1 VIDDTVM
8 RFMSHSVSINIMP
21 IGTKMDPIRIE
32 KDNSELF
39 FDRELSWLD
48 FNFRVLEE
56 AKNPEN
62 PILERLKFLC
72 ITETNLDEF
81 FMIRV
86 AGLRYHKKAGNDE
99 KSLNGMR
106 ISEILLNISK
116 KVSEFVNDQYKTL
129 SETILPELRQ
139 NNINIIL
146 NSSELKQNEID
157 IVKRYY
163 KEEVSSILTPLSID
177 PSHPFP
183 HVLNRT
189 LNLAI
194 VLSSDEDKVTR
205 RDLFAVVQV
214 PSVLPR
220 FLKLPNDGAER
231 RFFPLE
237 EIIKLHL
244 SDIFFGMTIKEIHPF
259 RILRD
264 ADISFNEE
272 TAGDLLLSVKNEL
285 KNRIWGDAV
294 RLDVH
299 KGAAGLVKST
309 LKELNLLE
317 ESEIH
322 EIPSILNLNDLMFF
336 YGLEKSS
343 HLKFPFF
350 LSRNAL
356 QLESPDKIFSAIRK
370 NDQLL
375 HHPFDSFQT
384 IEELLKIASDDPKV
398 LAIKMTLYRTSGDSP
413 IIQYLGQ
420 AAENGKQVTVL
431 VELKARF
438 DEERNIKWAQKLED
452 SGVHVVYGVVG
463 LKIHCKMM
471 LIVRRENDKLRRYVH
486 LGTGNYNSTTAKF
499 YTDISLLTIN
509 EEITEDVGLLFNA
522 LTSFA
527 RMPKLQKLSAAPHH
541 LKKDIL
547 DMINAETENAKK
559 GLESK
564 IFLKMNSLVD
574 PDVMI
579 ALYKAS
585 TSGVKI
591 DLVIRGICCIRPG
604 IPGVS
609 ENIQVRSI
617 IGRFLEHSRIY
628 IFHNNGKPNIFLAS
642 ADCMPR
648 NFEKRIEVMFP
659 ILDEKMKSR
668 ILKIKD
674 YILKD
679 NTKARVLVSDGKY
692 MLLTLGENKPFN
704 SQMELAQIT

>member
-1 VIDDTVM
+1 MDETKID
-8 RFMSHSVSINIMP
+8 
-21 IGTKMDPIRIE
+21 

-48 FNFRVLEE
+48 FNCRVLEE

-86 AGLRYHKKAGNDE
+86 AGLRFHKKAGNDE

-106 ISEILLNISK
+106 ISEILLSISK
-116 KVSEFVNDQYKTL
+116 KVSEFVESQYRILT
-129 SETILPELRQ
+129 ETIMP
-139 NNINIIL
+139 
-146 NSSELKQNEID
+146 ELKQNGINIIVNPSELNQDEIKF
-157 IVKRYY
+157 IKKYY

-220 FLKLPNDGAER
+220 FLKLPNSESEE

-244 SDIFFGMTIKEIHPF
+244 SDIFFGMTIKEIHAF

-272 TAGDLLLSVKNEL
+272 TANDLLLSVKNEL

-299 KGAAGLVKST
+299 QGAAGLVKST
-309 LKELNLLE
+309 LEELNFLNE
-317 ESEIH
+317 TEIH
-322 EIPSILNLNDLMFF
+322 EIPSILNLNDLMYF
-336 YGLEKSS
+336 YGLEKTA

-350 LSRNAL
+350 ISKNAL
-356 QLESPDKIFSAIRK
+356 QLENPEKIFSAIRK
-370 NDQLL
+370 SDKLL

-384 IEELLKIASDDPKV
+384 IEELLKIASEDPKV

-486 LGTGNYNSTTAKF
+486 LGTGNYNSTTAKY
-499 YTDISLLTIN
+499 YTDISLLTMN

-527 RMPKLQKLSAAPHH
+527 RMPKLKKLSAAPHN

-547 DMINAETENAKK
+547 DLISEETTNAEK
-559 GLESK
+559 GIESK

-574 PDVMI
+574 PDVMV

-585 TSGVKI
+585 IAGVKI
-591 DLVIRGICCIRPG
+591 DLVIRGVCCIRPG

-617 IGRFLEHSRIY
+617 VGRFLEHSRIY
-628 IFHNNGKPNIFLAS
+628 IFHNNGKPKIFLAS

-659 ILDEKMKSR
+659 ILDEKMKSK
-668 ILKIKD
+668 ILEIKD
-674 YILKD
+674 YILRD
-679 NTKARVLVSDGKY
+679 NTKARI
-692 MLLTLGENKPFN
+692 LLSNGIYKILTPGTEQPFN
-704 SQMELAQIT
+704 SQMELTQIA